1 MTKNHNLLATS
12 TSEAINKTFGSSN
25 STPDFID
32 KSISPNSSNSVL
44 TDQLILAMS
53 NAFLDFNLQPILKVL
68 KCIKHSPTFHS
79 KSVWQDFYVSNC
91 RMVIRFSNDKN
102 SIKVSIL
109 KKTQKSGNSQ
119 SFRAKTVMTQSNR
132 KYVETVRYLEEV
144 YKTDL

>member
-68 KCIKHSPTFHS
+68 KCIKHSPTFRS
-79 KSVWQDFYVSNC
+79 KSVWQDFYVNNC